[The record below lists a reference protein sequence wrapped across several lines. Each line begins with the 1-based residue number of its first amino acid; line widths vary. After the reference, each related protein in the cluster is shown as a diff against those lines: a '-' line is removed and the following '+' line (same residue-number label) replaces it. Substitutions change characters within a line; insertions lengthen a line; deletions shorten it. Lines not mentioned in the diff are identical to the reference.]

1 MPRQFEEVEPERV
14 LIEQQ
19 VHGDAEYR
27 SGVARVDTN
36 HGGTKLFELAPQP
49 GGRRSC
55 HIARTPGQSL
65 VVSDSALSATSIS
78 GFDAARIQ
86 LHTRSSGKHLALNQ
100 GIFGYPNRY
109 AHCP

>member
-1 MPRQFEEVEPERV
+1 MELRASQFEEVERERV

-19 VHGDAEYR
+19 VQGDAEYR
-27 SGVARVDTN
+27 SGVARVT
-36 HGGTKLFELAPQP
+36 

-78 GFDAARIQ
+78 GFNGARIQ

-100 GIFGYPNRY
+100 VYSAIQIDMRTVLKCNTQQSPHHG
-109 AHCP
+109 